1 VSAAPDPP
9 APPGRGGYF
18 ASTGYEQDARDY
30 VQLRLGLAS
39 LVIWLVVAFGVVA
52 VLGGMG
58 AVMRASFLLPLGAL
72 ALLPA
77 AAPWLAYERLVRDRV
92 RVLEERARAQR
103 DASGG

>member
-1 VSAAPDPP
+1 MSGATNSP
-9 APPGRGGYF
+9 APPGRDGYF

-39 LVIWLVVAFGVVA
+39 LVIWFVVAFGVVA

-77 AAPWLAYERLVRDRV
+77 AAPWLAYERMVRDRV
-92 RVLEERARAQR
+92 RSLGERDRAHR
-103 DASGG
+103 DTAGG